1 MELLTAGDF
10 SSHSAGLL
18 QTFWAVYLCF
28 LPLLFIRP
36 FLAALLQF
44 PTSPPQVYFKNNT
57 AFVSCLF
64 EAEPKD

>member
-1 MELLTAGDF
+1 MALLTARDF
-10 SSHSAGLL
+10 FSHSAGLRK
-18 QTFWAVYLCF
+18 TVWAVYLCV

-36 FLAALLQF
+36 FLAVLLQF
-44 PTSPPQVYFKNNT
+44 PTSPPQVSFKNNI